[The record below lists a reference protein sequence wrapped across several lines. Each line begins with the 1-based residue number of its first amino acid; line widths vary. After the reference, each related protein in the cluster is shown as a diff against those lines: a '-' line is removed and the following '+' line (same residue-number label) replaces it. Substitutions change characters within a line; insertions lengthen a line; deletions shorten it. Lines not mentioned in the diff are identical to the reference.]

1 MSPMRNY
8 IAISASYCVLTLCD
22 GALRTI
28 VLLHC
33 AALGFLPL
41 EIAGMFMLY
50 EFMGVI
56 VNLCGGHLATRTGL
70 RFTGCLGLVLMS
82 LSIILAAPVEA
93 LFVRSHAM
101 VAAESPSSQT
111 LVNGTAAANTTA
123 AAAGTDDA
131 AVLDASGNLVSG
143 ALASP
148 EMAAIRLQFMV
159 YIFAVQGLAGVGKDL
174 MKISGKSVTK
184 LVNKKGDNGALFK
197 MVATV
202 TGYKNAVKGL
212 GYFLGGVIL
221 LLGYWQGVCV
231 LACIAL
237 LPLPVMLCYVDG
249 DLAVSKRPPPLR
261 AIFSNI
267 PYNIKVLSAA
277 RFWLFGSR
285 DVWFEIAAPIFLKEI
300 VNWPDSAVSATMGVY
315 IVVYGQL
322 QVLSRRACLAPCGCN
337 PPKSRHVVPWTGAL
351 GVVCAVAGFAFWG
364 IHGGGRGGDLD
375 HNDPDLAA
383 RILADDGM
391 YLSVSVLTPLVFF
404 VFACIMAVLSAVHS
418 YLVVLYAGRNKVAKD
433 VGFYYM
439 ANAGGRLVGTLSSG
453 LLYQFTGGEWGIVVC
468 LWVAAGFLVAAAV
481 QSLFLRPHEDGR
493 SSKNH
498 SRARVPGGT
507 EGRTQEAGAEMKC
520 VEVVAF

>member
-1 MSPMRNY
+1 MKPLRSSSSSSSAAALAAARVFPMRNY

-50 EFMGVI
+50 EFMGII

-82 LSIILAAPVEA
+82 LSVILAAPVEA
-93 LFVRSHAM
+93 LFVHSHARA
-101 VAAESPSSQT
+101 AAESSSPSSPSSSPSSSLLSPSST
-111 LVNGTAAANTTA
+111 LFNGTAVNTTAMPATTA
-123 AAAGTDDA
+123 AAAA
-131 AVLDASGNLVSG
+131 ATVDASGNLASG

-148 EMAAIRLQFMV
+148 EMAAIRRQFMV
-159 YIFAVQGLAGVGKDL
+159 YIFAVQGLAGIGKDL

-184 LVNKKGDNGALFK
+184 LVNKKGDNGALFT

-221 LLGYWQGVCV
+221 LLGYWQGICM
-231 LACIAL
+231 LAVIAL

-261 AIFSNI
+261 AMFSNI

-300 VNWPDSAVSATMGVY
+300 VNWPDSAVSAAMGVY
-315 IVVYGQL
+315 MVV
-322 QVLSRRACLAPCGCN
+322 
-337 PPKSRHVVPWTGAL
+337 
-351 GVVCAVAGFAFWG
+351 
-364 IHGGGRGGDLD
+364 
-375 HNDPDLAA
+375 
-383 RILADDGM
+383 
-391 YLSVSVLTPLVFF
+391 
-404 VFACIMAVLSAVHS
+404 
-418 YLVVLYAGRNKVAKD
+418 
-433 VGFYYM
+433 
-439 ANAGGRLVGTLSSG
+439 
-453 LLYQFTGGEWGIVVC
+453 
-468 LWVAAGFLVAAAV
+468 
-481 QSLFLRPHEDGR
+481 
-493 SSKNH
+493 
-498 SRARVPGGT
+498 
-507 EGRTQEAGAEMKC
+507 
-520 VEVVAF
+520 